1 MRCIYVKTLHLTSTQ
16 VTHISVICHLKSVL
30 LIGGLTGFVDIGDI
44 NIHLSQYETQVC
56 NDDIR
61 DSLASSMLVL
71 MIRGLFTNLK
81 FPYAQF
87 PCTELSGMAS

>member
-1 MRCIYVKTLHLTSTQ
+1 MRCIYVKALHLTSTQ
-16 VTHISVICHLKSVL
+16 VTHTSVTCHSKSIL
-30 LIGGLTGFVDIGDI
+30 LIDGLIGFVDIGDI
-44 NIHLSQYETQVC
+44 NNHLSQYESQVC

-61 DSLASSMLVL
+61 DSLASSVLVL